1 MIGYKSLKG
10 KSKVAVKKVKVV
22 DQEAVKEIT
31 DENGNIVREAKAE
44 ESHDALQL
52 GITKRFDSATGE
64 ALEDNVQEM
73 SISSLEM
80 EIKSLKDK
88 KDFEA
93 ARIDDQVADLEAL
106 LPLILRNYNN
116 KPTEGI

>member
-52 GITKRFDSATGE
+52 VSKRFDSATGE
-64 ALEDNVQEM
+64 AMEDNVQEV

-80 EIKSLKDK
+80 EIKSLKER

-93 ARIDDQVADLEAL
+93 ARIDDEVADLEAL
-106 LPLILRNYNN
+106 VADLKKL
-116 KPTEGI
+116 

>member
-44 ESHDALQL
+44 QSHDVLQL
-52 GITKRFDSATGE
+52 VSKRFDSATGE
-64 ALEDNVQEM
+64 AKEDNVQEV

-80 EIKSLKDK
+80 KIKSLKER
-88 KDFEA
+88 KDLEA
-93 ARIDDQVADLEAL
+93 AQIDDEVADLEAL
-106 LPLILRNYNN
+106 VADLKKL
-116 KPTEGI
+116 

>member
-44 ESHDALQL
+44 ESYDALQL
-52 GITKRFDSATGE
+52 VSKRFDS
-64 ALEDNVQEM
+64 
-73 SISSLEM
+73 SY
-80 EIKSLKDK
+80 
-88 KDFEA
+88 
-93 ARIDDQVADLEAL
+93 R
-106 LPLILRNYNN
+106 
-116 KPTEGI
+116 